1 VLQEAPAQVFDYG
14 DIRGPAAL
22 REALARYLA
31 RSRGVLADPERI
43 VVCGGFNR
51 LLTALA
57 RVLHER
63 GDRELAFEDPS
74 LPQFRA
80 TAAAAG
86 PRISA
91 VPVDEHGLRVSELD
105 SPAVVVTP
113 AHQYP
118 LGYTLAPARRSALAR
133 WHAGR
138 AEPAA

>member
-51 LLTALA
+51 VLTALA

-91 VPVDEHGLRVSELD
+91 VPVDEGVRTGQSGGGGHARAPVPAGLHARAR
-105 SPAVVVTP
+105 PA
-113 AHQYP
+113 
-118 LGYTLAPARRSALAR
+118 
-133 WHAGR
+133 
-138 AEPAA
+138 